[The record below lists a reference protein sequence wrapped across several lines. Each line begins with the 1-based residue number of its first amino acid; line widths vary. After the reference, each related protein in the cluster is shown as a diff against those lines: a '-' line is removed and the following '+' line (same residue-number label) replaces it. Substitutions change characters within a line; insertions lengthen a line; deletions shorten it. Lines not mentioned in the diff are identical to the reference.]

1 MGNQFANGIGG
12 ALSLALIAFSTVFL
26 VLGGLTLIIFCVQ
39 YLAAIGERGRKKTPP
54 SGGAPASKA
63 PAAAP
68 AAPAPREQAR
78 AGSAEGSRLA
88 AVISAAIL
96 ASTGRAV
103 RIKSITP
110 AGRPQGTMGGGW
122 RASALLENS
131 QGMVR
136 DPWSRRA

>member
-39 YLAAIGERGRKKTPP
+39 YLAAIGEGGKKKKTPP
-54 SGGAPASKA
+54 SGGAPARPA
-63 PAAAP
+63 PAAVPAP
-68 AAPAPREQAR
+68 ASPEQAK
-78 AGSAEGSRLA
+78 GSNAEGSRLA

-110 AGRPQGTMGGGW
+110 AGRHKGTIGGGW

-136 DPWSRRA
+136 DPWSRR